1 MDGDISVLAQNS
13 PRREW
18 LVRCY
23 DSNLRPGVCAVE
35 ANNGEI
41 AIAGPHDRFFTL
53 PHSAIA
59 DFHAALSEAITQTA
73 QDVLAANR

>member
-1 MDGDISVLAQNS
+1 MDGDISVLTQNS

-23 DSNLRPGVCAVE
+23 DSNLRLGVCAVE

-41 AIAGPHDRFFTL
+41 AIAGPDDEFFTL
-53 PHSAIA
+53 SQHDIVAFQSALNAAIA
-59 DFHAALSEAITQTA
+59 RAA
-73 QDVLAANR
+73 QDVEAEQS